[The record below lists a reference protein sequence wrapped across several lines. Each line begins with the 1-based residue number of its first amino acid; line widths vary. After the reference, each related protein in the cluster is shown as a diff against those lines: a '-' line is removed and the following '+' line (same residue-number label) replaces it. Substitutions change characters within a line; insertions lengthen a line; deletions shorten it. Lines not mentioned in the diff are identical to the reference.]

1 MSIQVWSDNIW
12 VVKLTTEPALSED
25 LIAAKKKAEHS
36 NPIPHLVLDFSGV
49 THLNSSNLAQLLRL
63 RAMAVQCNTKLRLTS
78 PSNHIWGVFLAT
90 GLDRILTFA
99 PDVPT
104 ALADLQIPKE

>member
-1 MSIQVWSDNIW
+1 MSIQTWSDTIW
-12 VVKLTTEPALSED
+12 VVKLANEPALSED
-25 LIAAKKKAEHS
+25 LVAAKNKAEKAS
-36 NPIPHLVLDFSGV
+36 PVPHIVLDFSGV

-63 RAMAVQCNTKLRLTS
+63 RAFAVQKEKKLRLTN
-78 PSNHIWGVFLAT
+78 PTPLIWGVFLAT

-104 ALADLQIPKE
+104 ALADLQIPS

>member
-1 MSIQVWSDNIW
+1 MSIQAWSDTIW
-12 VVKLTTEPALSED
+12 VVKLANEPALSED
-25 LIAAKKKAEHS
+25 LVTAKKKAELAA
-36 NPIPHLVLDFSGV
+36 PIPHLVLDFSGV

-63 RAMAVQCNTKLRLTS
+63 RAMAITNNTKLRLTN

-104 ALADLQIPKE
+104 ALADVQMPS

>member
-1 MSIQVWSDNIW
+1 MSIQAWSDTIW
-12 VVKLTTEPALSED
+12 VVKLANEPALSED
-25 LIAAKKKAEHS
+25 LISAKKKAEQAS
-36 NPIPHLVLDFSGV
+36 PVPHMVLDFSGV

-63 RAMAVQCNTKLRLTS
+63 RAFAVSNDKKLRLTN

-104 ALADLQIPKE
+104 ALADLQIPS